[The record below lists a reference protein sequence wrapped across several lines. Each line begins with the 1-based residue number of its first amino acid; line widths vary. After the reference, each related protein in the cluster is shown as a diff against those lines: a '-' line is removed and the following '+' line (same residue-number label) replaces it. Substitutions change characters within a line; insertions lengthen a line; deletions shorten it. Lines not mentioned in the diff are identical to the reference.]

1 LFEDKSLI
9 GYCRSFGIVLGL
21 LAKPRVIL
29 EDKDEGGR
37 KLLKH
42 VTTSLFIV
50 PHRDLAYQLLHWIE
64 SIVRELKPKPNLES
78 IVQVLVRGSEKSHEK
93 LMEEMKETPPHILIC
108 TPQAFLEM
116 HKMDNEAIQVG
127 RLSTVVVDEV
137 DYLVPTVVKD
147 RKNSYWKAYEK
158 ASKKIRMHPG
168 PTREILDM
176 IYARRK
182 ELWENQYDPEE
193 DDEGRY
199 NSVEEWRNDVEA
211 EEEIPQLVMSS
222 ATLRVHLKDYL
233 FGESGWLNGYNLV
246 KIKGV
251 IPGAAQGENGEETK
265 RIGKTEH
272 SILVVSDTGV
282 RNVDGAVERLSEV
295 GREAEEEAGDEYQE
309 IKTRQGSVRQTRR
322 LYDNTPSPF
331 NPVALETVA
340 AAFALDVPAAA
351 LLVLPSSAPVRR
363 AVYELQSLGVNAQ
376 GLDMLGHRE
385 RTADPTLLVATLA
398 TTRGL
403 DLPELTHVFVL
414 GIPEGPAVTGRT
426 VDAYLH
432 VSGRVGRFG
441 RCGRVVS
448 VVEGADEAKM
458 ARILGAIGEIPVQ
471 FKQLI

>member
-1 LFEDKSLI
+1 MI

-29 EDKDEGGR
+29 EDRDEGGR

-64 SIVRELKPKPNLES
+64 RIVRELKPEPNLAS

-93 LMEEMKETPPHILIC
+93 LMEEIKETPPHILIC
-108 TPQAFLEM
+108 TPQAFLEV

-168 PTREILDM
+168 PTREILDV

-246 KIKGV
+246 KINGV
-251 IPGAAQGENGEETK
+251 IPGAAHEEEK
-265 RIGKTEH
+265 KKMGKTEH

-282 RNVDGAVERLSEV
+282 RNVDGAVERLSEE
-295 GREAEEEAGDEYQE
+295 REAEEEADDEYYE
-309 IKTRQGSVRQTRR
+309 IGTKGDSVRQTRR

-331 NPVALETVA
+331 NPVALEAIA

-363 AVYELQSLGVNAQ
+363 AVYELQTLGVNAY
-376 GLDMLGHRE
+376 GLDMLDHHRE
-385 RTADPTLLVATLA
+385 RKADPTLLVATLA

-403 DLPELTHVFVL
+403 DLPSLTHVFVL

-441 RCGRVVS
+441 RSGKVVS
-448 VVEGADEAKM
+448 VVEGEDEAKM
-458 ARILGAIGEIPVQ
+458 ARILGTIGEKPVQ

>member
-1 LFEDKSLI
+1 MLYLLFEDKSLI
-9 GYCRSFGIVLGL
+9 EYCRSFGIVLGL

-29 EDKDEGGR
+29 EEGR
-37 KLLKH
+37 KH

-64 SIVRELKPKPNLES
+64 SIVRELKPEPKLTS

-93 LMEEMKETPPHILIC
+93 LMEEIEETPPHILIC
-108 TPQAFLEM
+108 TPQAFLEV
-116 HKMDNEAIQVG
+116 HKMDSEAMQLG

-168 PTREILDM
+168 PTREILDK

-193 DDEGRY
+193 DEEGRY
-199 NSVEEWRNDVEA
+199 NSVEEWRNSVEA

-246 KIKGV
+246 KINGV
-251 IPGAAQGENGEETK
+251 IPGAAQGEEK
-265 RIGKTEH
+265 KKSGKTEH

-282 RNVDGAVERLSEV
+282 RNVDGAVERLSEECEM
-295 GREAEEEAGDEYQE
+295 GREAEGEADG
-309 IKTRQGSVRQTRR
+309 IRPITQTRV
-322 LYDNTPSPF
+322 YDTPSPF
-331 NPVALETVA
+331 NPVALEAIA
-340 AAFALDVPAAA
+340 AAFALDVPAFA

-363 AVYELQSLGVNAQ
+363 AVHELQSLGVNAQ
-376 GLDMLGHRE
+376 GLDMLDGRV

-403 DLPELTHVFVL
+403 DLPSLTHVFVL
-414 GIPEGPAVTGRT
+414 GIPEGPAVSGLT

-441 RCGRVVS
+441 RSGRVVS
-448 VVEGADEAKM
+448 VVEAADEAKM